1 MKNIIHITLT
11 IILITISTLNTPNL
25 SAQDNDTHES
35 IMLPD
40 NAAARLG
47 KGRIYDMQYTE
58 DGTRLAVA
66 TSIGIWLYDTID
78 FREVYLLKGH
88 QKYAEFMAFSP
99 DGKTLASAENSGTV
113 ILWDTETG
121 VPELEFKSSG
131 GAINIIFSDDGDTIG
146 ILGADGSFR
155 LWDPDTAEE
164 KQTFE
169 DIIDFRVHGIF
180 SIAFNPNDFMIAT
193 GHDNGK
199 VSITDPFTGDN
210 IHTLEG
216 HEDFASTLGFSA
228 DGSLIASGHWQNI
241 HIWDTDSGELK
252 LHLDEYVGIDNLTFS
267 PDGSLLASN
276 SGYGDIILLD
286 TNTGEQ
292 RKVLK
297 GHSGQGLRIAF
308 SSDLRT
314 LASASVDGSV
324 RIWNVFT
331 GQEIHNFANHFGN
344 FTCFDISAD
353 GKTVVAP
360 TYDLTVCL
368 WDLESANLDT
378 TFDKEGYFGVAEIAF
393 NPSDTIIAT
402 ASYGNFISVWNRETG
417 EQMHTLKGH
426 EDDVTT
432 AVFSPDGKTLATGSW
447 DRTIRIWDVDTGK
460 QLRMWEAHNNIL
472 NQIVFSPDGT
482 TLASA
487 SDDMTVR
494 LWDPKTGTQKQVLK
508 GHESKVSS
516 VAYSPDG
523 TTLASAD
530 KTKSIRLWN
539 ATTGEFTRNLDV
551 DASDAVCIAFSPDS
565 SVLAVG
571 KQSGDVQLIE
581 VGTGESLHQFIG
593 HLNAVTEIAFTP
605 DGTQV
610 VSRCDDGILYV
621 WNAN

>member
-11 IILITISTLNTPNL
+11 ITLLITTTLYTPTL
-25 SAQDNDTHES
+25 FAQDNDIHES
-35 IMLPD
+35 IRLPE

-78 FREVYLLKGH
+78 FKEIYLLKGH
-88 QKYAEFMAFSP
+88 KNHAEFMAFSP
-99 DGKTLASAENSGTV
+99 DGKTLISAESSGTV
-113 ILWDTETG
+113 IVWDTETG
-121 VPELEFKSSG
+121 VPELEFKSSV
-131 GAINIIFSDDGDTIG
+131 GAINVSFSDDGDTIG
-146 ILGADGSFR
+146 ILGGDGSVR

-164 KQTFE
+164 KQAFE
-169 DIIDFRVHGIF
+169 DIIDFAVQGIF
-180 SIAFNPNDFMIAT
+180 STAFNPNNFMIAT
-193 GHDNGK
+193 GHDNGN
-199 VSITDPFTGDN
+199 VSITDPFSGLN
-210 IHTLEG
+210 QHTLEG
-216 HEDFASTLGFSA
+216 HKGFVSTLGFSA
-228 DGSLIASGHWQNI
+228 DGSLIASGDWRNI
-241 HIWDTDSGELK
+241 RIWDTDSGDQI
-252 LHLDEYVGIDNLTFS
+252 LHHNEIIGVGNLTFS
-267 PDGSLLASN
+267 PDGSLLASSSAN
-276 SGYGDIILLD
+276 GDIILLD
-286 TNTGEQ
+286 TNTGEH
-292 RKVLK
+292 RHVMK
-297 GHSGQGLRIAF
+297 GHTGRGLRIAF

-324 RIWNVFT
+324 RIWNVFS
-331 GQEIHNFANHFGN
+331 GEEIHNFPNHFGN

-368 WDLESANLDT
+368 WDMESGNLDT

-460 QLRMWEAHNNIL
+460 QLRMWEAHTNFV
-472 NQIVFSPDGT
+472 NQVLFSPDGT
-482 TLASA
+482 TLVSG
-487 SDDMTVR
+487 SDDMTIR
-494 LWDPKTGTQKQVLK
+494 LWDPETGTQKQVLK
-508 GHESKVSS
+508 GHESGVSS

-530 KTKSIRLWN
+530 KTPSIRLWN
-539 ATTGEFTRNLDV
+539 AATGEFTRTLDV
-551 DASDAVCIAFSPDS
+551 DASVAICIAFSPDS
-565 SVLAVG
+565 SILAVG
-571 KQSGDVQLIE
+571 KQFGVVQLIE
-581 VGTGESLHQFIG
+581 VATGNSLHQFIG
-593 HLNAVTEIAFTP
+593 HLKPVTDIAFTP
-605 DGTQV
+605 NGTQV

-621 WNAN
+621 WNAK